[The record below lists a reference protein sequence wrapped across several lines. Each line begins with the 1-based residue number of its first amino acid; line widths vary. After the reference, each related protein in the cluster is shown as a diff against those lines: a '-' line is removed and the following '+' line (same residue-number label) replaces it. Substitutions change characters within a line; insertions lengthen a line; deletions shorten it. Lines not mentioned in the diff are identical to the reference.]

1 MGACRPFSEIDV
13 FLSEGI
19 AFRGC
24 LVDTNFLVAASDKE
38 HALHEDAQ
46 FLHEKLAEHSIALM
60 VSVSARSEFIDYK
73 RRVIATEN
81 LMGMLA
87 SSSKWKISSA
97 VRDALSKQQAWI
109 DGQATKE
116 SDPYLSDARI
126 KTCKQVFLPRNHSG
140 NIGWI
145 EFCKEF
151 FDGRLAKAW
160 NDLLDSLPLNYIDM
174 RADGSKELFRSELK
188 WEEMY
193 RKSEHTLLGSQ
204 DAMILNLLDASI
216 LPFVVTMDFDLA
228 YGVMAS
234 TQDKVALVPDNLY
247 RNRLKKL
254 RF

>member
-1 MGACRPFSEIDV
+1 MGTCRPFSEIDII
-13 FLSEGI
+13 LKEEI

-87 SSSKWKISSA
+87 ASSKWKISSA
-97 VRDALSKQQAWI
+97 VRETLTKQQAWI
-109 DGQATKE
+109 DGQSKKE

-126 KTCKQVFLPRNHSG
+126 KICKQVFLPRNHSG

-151 FDGRLAKAW
+151 LDGRLTAAW
-160 NDLLDSLPLNYIDM
+160 NELFNSLPLNYIDM
-174 RADGSKELFRSELK
+174 RAEDSKDLFRTDLR

-193 RKSEHTLLGSQ
+193 RKAEQTALGSQ

-216 LPFVVTMDFDLA
+216 IPFVVTMDFDLA
-228 YGVMAS
+228 YGVLAS

-254 RF
+254 KF